1 VFGALL
7 KISNQIS
14 KKALAKKDQEVET
27 QHIVIIKS
35 TLLVASIFLFGAGMV
50 DVTAS
55 NKLPQ

>member
-35 TLLVASIFLFGAGMV
+35 TLLVASIFLFEQVWLM
-50 DVTAS
+50 
-55 NKLPQ
+55 